1 MSEITPG
8 GSSTPDWK
16 PRVYVVGLL
25 AGALFGLVASY
36 LYARAAEEDARG
48 GGGKPRPMT
57 TGDIVTLA
65 LAGLGIV
72 RQVSEMGRPP
82 KKR

>member
-8 GSSTPDWK
+8 GSPAPDWK
-16 PRVYVVGLL
+16 PRVYVIGLV
-25 AGALFGLVASY
+25 AGALFGLITSY
-36 LYARAAEEDARG
+36 LYARAAEEDSRAG
-48 GGGKPRPMT
+48 GGRPRPMS
-57 TGDIVTLA
+57 TGDIVALA

-72 RQVSEMGRPP
+72 RQISEMGRPP